1 MQLIKDNQI
10 TENIWHYLQ
19 DDAGLENG
27 NISVSLNRW
36 NKDKAQLLKHNGKV
50 GVRINPGSAIE
61 DIANDLDHIELIEL
75 DFPDFADGRLFSLA
89 WLLRNRYKY
98 SGEIRATGDYM
109 SGQVFY
115 LSRVG
120 VNAFTIEKNEDVPA
134 ALAAL
139 NDFSVKYQ

>member
-36 NKDKAQLLKHNGKV
+36 NKDKAQLFKHNGKV

-89 WLLRNRYKY
+89 WLLRYRYKY
-98 SGEIRATGDYM
+98 SGEIRATGYYM

>member
-1 MQLIKDNQI
+1 
-10 TENIWHYLQ
+10 
-19 DDAGLENG
+19 
-27 NISVSLNRW
+27 
-36 NKDKAQLLKHNGKV
+36 
-50 GVRINPGSAIE
+50 
-61 DIANDLDHIELIEL
+61 
-75 DFPDFADGRLFSLA
+75 
-89 WLLRNRYKY
+89 
-98 SGEIRATGDYM
+98 M